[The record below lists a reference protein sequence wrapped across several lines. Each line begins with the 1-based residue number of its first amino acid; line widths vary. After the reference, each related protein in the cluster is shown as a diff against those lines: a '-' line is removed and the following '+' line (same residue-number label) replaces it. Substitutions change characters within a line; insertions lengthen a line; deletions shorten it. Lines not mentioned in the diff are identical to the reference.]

1 MILSDTYGKLEGES
15 MVAKDLE
22 GISNL
27 WCIEEPPLSNA
38 SWPALSHNS
47 WPTVTATPMTYPGT
61 KLTMWDRPWRE
72 PILRMLRSQGL
83 EVNLFITTTPPS
95 SSPPTA
101 LLLESPPHLPSP
113 LHKPQHPH
121 ALYTAGPGTR
131 SPQLPSKDSELI
143 GQMAKSINSMGLIT
157 TSPQRRALTLSSEDI
172 LESFM
177 ELEQDDDD
185 DDDAITATEHDEPIS
200 EPATPQQHPAALPPL
215 TDVSLQLEISEH
227 GRTPASQ
234 SHTPSN
240 SEPERPNQQPDY
252 LRILQDQ
259 FGETGRDHGHRYSYT
274 EDASARNSELLES
287 SVNTDS
293 KYYSGRRSL
302 ETASHSLLD
311 VLLHSSN

>member
-1 MILSDTYGKLEGES
+1 METSARDDTMSLGTES
-15 MVAKDLE
+15 
-22 GISNL
+22 
-27 WCIEEPPLSNA
+27 
-38 SWPALSHNS
+38 
-47 WPTVTATPMTYPGT
+47 Y
-61 KLTMWDRPWRE
+61 
-72 PILRMLRSQGL
+72 
-83 EVNLFITTTPPS
+83 PPS
-95 SSPPTA
+95 RNN
-101 LLLESPPHLPSP
+101 
-113 LHKPQHPH
+113 
-121 ALYTAGPGTR
+121 G
-131 SPQLPSKDSELI
+131 
-143 GQMAKSINSMGLIT
+143 
-157 TSPQRRALTLSSEDI
+157 
-172 LESFM
+172 
-177 ELEQDDDD
+177 
-185 DDDAITATEHDEPIS
+185 DDAITVTEHDEPIS